1 MDAQDAKRIRVMR
14 VIARMNVGGPAVQV
28 SGLMRG
34 INSGEFDQRL
44 FTGRCTSDEEDYLE
58 TVATDISAYRVEG
71 LGRSFNFI
79 NDIKAFMMLVLAIR
93 GFKPHIIHSHT
104 AKAGVLARIASL
116 VSLHPSIR
124 VHTFHG
130 HLLHGYFGNV
140 KKFLVVTIE
149 KTLGLI
155 THQLLAV
162 GKQVRQDLLDVGVGS
177 EKKFGVMPP
186 GLDLRNLPSRESAST
201 VMGLDSS
208 SLKCAFI
215 GRLTQIKRP
224 DRFLEVVAEVSK
236 RGVEIEFLV
245 AGSGELLGI
254 CKDKVNYEQ
263 LPVMFLGWQTNIEQV
278 LAAVDMVIL
287 TSDNEGTPLSLI
299 QAGMAGLPA
308 ISTKVGSVPEI
319 LIENLTGLITSMN
332 IIEIADA
339 IELLASD
346 AKLRIDMGA
355 RAKKFTLTNFG
366 SRRLVDDHETLYRKL
381 LASQPRSAPTIQA

>member
-1 MDAQDAKRIRVMR
+1 MDAQDTKRIRVMR

-58 TVATDISAYRVEG
+58 TVATDISAYRIEG
-71 LGRSFNFI
+71 LGQSVNII

-104 AKAGVLARIASL
+104 AKAGVLARMASL

-162 GKQVRQDLLDVGVGS
+162 GKQVRQDLLDVGVGN

-186 GLDLRNLPSRESAST
+186 GLHLRNLPSRESASRA
-201 VMGLDSS
+201 MGLDSS
-208 SLKCAFI
+208 TLKCAFI

-245 AGSGELLGI
+245 AGSGELLEI
-254 CKDKVNYEQ
+254 CKDRVDYEQ

-299 QAGMAGLPA
+299 QAGMAGLPT

-319 LIENLTGLITSMN
+319 LIENLTGLITSMSS
-332 IIEIADA
+332 IEIADA
-339 IELLASD
+339 IEMLAGD

-355 RAKKFTLTNFG
+355 RAK
-366 SRRLVDDHETLYRKL
+366 SL
-381 LASQPRSAPTIQA
+381 LLLILEADVL